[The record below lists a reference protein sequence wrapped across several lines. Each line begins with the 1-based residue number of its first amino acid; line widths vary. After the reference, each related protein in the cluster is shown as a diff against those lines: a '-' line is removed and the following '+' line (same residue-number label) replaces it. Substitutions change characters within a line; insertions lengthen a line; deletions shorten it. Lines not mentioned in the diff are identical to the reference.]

1 MVRTE
6 EQWHAG
12 SLGAGVTQAW
22 TTNPDPRLYL
32 RNQLLPHFH
41 SCYFGFS
48 DNRSHRKTAESRN
61 TGAGGDAAQKNRD
74 VIKVNNK

>member
-1 MVRTE
+1 M
-6 EQWHAG
+6 
-12 SLGAGVTQAW
+12 LGAWVLGSHRPGLLTQ
-22 TTNPDPRLYL
+22 TPDFYL

-61 TGAGGDAAQKNRD
+61 AGAGGDAAQKNRD